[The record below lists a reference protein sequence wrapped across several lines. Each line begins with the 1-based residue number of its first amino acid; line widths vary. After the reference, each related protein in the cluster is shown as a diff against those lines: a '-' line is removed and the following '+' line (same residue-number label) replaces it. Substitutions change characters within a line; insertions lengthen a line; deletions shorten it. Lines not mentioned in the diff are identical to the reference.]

1 MKMQLSALLMAALL
15 SSSPELAA
23 APNASATQT
32 PRSTPSGTPS
42 GTTAGTPASAA
53 AGARL
58 GVCEAAMA
66 RASAKHG
73 VPLAI
78 LYAVGM
84 TETGGNGT
92 LQPLAMNAGGKSLVA
107 TSPADGAR
115 KLAEFKARGVNLV
128 DLGCMQINHRWHGD
142 QFASV
147 AEMFDPERNVDYAAR
162 FLAELR
168 QRHGNWTMAA
178 ARYNAGPNND
188 PAQKRYVC
196 AVIRNLV
203 RSGFGSWTAQSRAFC
218 A

>member
-32 PRSTPSGTPS
+32 PPN
-42 GTTAGTPASAA
+42 TPAGAPPSAA

-66 RASAKHG
+66 RASTKYG

-107 TSPADGAR
+107 TSPADGVR
-115 KLAEFKARGVNLV
+115 KLAEFKARGVTLV

-168 QRHGNWTMAA
+168 QRHGSWTMAA
-178 ARYNAGPNND
+178 ARYNAGPDND

>member
-1 MKMQLSALLMAALL
+1 MNKRPIALLTAALL
-15 SSSPELAA
+15 ISTLQAAA
-23 APNASATQT
+23 APKGEA
-32 PRSTPSGTPS
+32 PKKP
-42 GTTAGTPASAA
+42 AGTAMDAK
-53 AGARL
+53 L

-66 RASAKHG
+66 RASAKYG

-78 LYAVGM
+78 LYAVGL

-92 LQPLAMNAGGKSLVA
+92 LQPFAMNAGGKSHVA
-107 TSPADGAR
+107 TSAADGAR
-115 KLAEFKARGVNLV
+115 KLKEFNARGVSLV
-128 DLGCMQINHRWHGD
+128 DLGCMQINHRWHGE

-147 AEMFDPERNVDYAAR
+147 ADMFDPERNVDYAAR

-178 ARYNAGPNND
+178 ARYNAGPDND

-218 A
+218 G

>member
-1 MKMQLSALLMAALL
+1 MDKRHFALLTAALL
-15 SSSPELAA
+15 ISTCNAAA
-23 APNASATQT
+23 APQGEA
-32 PRSTPSGTPS
+32 PKRP
-42 GTTAGTPASAA
+42 AGTSKEVK
-53 AGARL
+53 L

-66 RASAKHG
+66 RASAKYG

-78 LYAVGM
+78 LYAVGL

-92 LQPLAMNAGGKSLVA
+92 LQPLAMNAAGKSLVA
-107 TSPADGAR
+107 ASAADGAR
-115 KLAEFKARGVNLV
+115 KLKEFNANGVRLV
-128 DLGCMQINHRWHGD
+128 DLGCMQINHRWHGE

-218 A
+218 G